1 MDAVALPPSEDSPVD
16 LDESKDNQFAIGRPS
31 DAILDIVQE
40 GLDHITTYLT
50 DLAVRSGQP
59 PQQLINRF
67 VKQYARLN
75 SANDWNKYS
84 KYFAQNTQA
93 ELNCFWKTGAQAG
106 SVDTK
111 CKGTVASDV
120 SFYTNHIS
128 VVTVCRQCYELFKKD
143 YPETWQKILTKFEE
157 SVQYTE
163 AGKTVG
169 Q

>member
-16 LDESKDNQFAIGRPS
+16 LDESEDNQFTIGRPS

-50 DLAVRSGQP
+50 DFAVRSGQP
-59 PQQLINRF
+59 PQQLIDRF
-67 VKQYARLN
+67 VKQYTRLN

-93 ELNCFWKTGAQAG
+93 ELNCFRKTGVQAG

-128 VVTVCRQCYELFKKD
+128 AVTVCRQCYELFKKD